1 MPSATLPTISADE
14 IDDLLYLARTNDIQN
29 LRADVDALAKTQ
41 NTSPAKIITAI
52 KDPDS
57 GNTLLHYA
65 SANGGIDVLRYLLH
79 PLAPAATTEPNVHT
93 GSAATTSSMGL
104 RLDLQNEAG
113 NTPLHWAAMNG
124 HLEVVKLLVE
134 SGADLRV
141 QNQAGHDATFEAERG
156 GKEEV
161 VAWLLGQQKGVE
173 DSSGK
178 EEESVEEDAEEAIG
192 ESILEKDGGDG
203 DGKNDHEIK
212 ELEHDMKSVHMEGKG
227 D

>member
-1 MPSATLPTISADE
+1 MPSATLPAISADE
-14 IDDLLYLARTNDIQN
+14 MDDLLYLARTNDIHT
-29 LRADVDALAKTQ
+29 LRSDVDALAKSQ
-41 NTSPAKIITAI
+41 NTSTTTIITAI
-52 KDPDS
+52 KDSDS

-65 SANGGIDVLRYLLH
+65 SANGGLEVLQYLLH
-79 PLAPAATTEPNVHT
+79 TLAPTATTELNVQP
-93 GSAATTSSMGL
+93 GGAATSAMGL

-124 HLEVVKLLVE
+124 HLDVVKLLVE
-134 SGADLRV
+134 RGANLRV

-173 DSSGK
+173 ESSGR
-178 EEESVEEDAEEAIG
+178 EEESAEEDAGEAVGEEISG
-192 ESILEKDGGDG
+192 EDGGNG
-203 DGKNDHEIK
+203 NGKNEHGVK
-212 ELEHDMKSVHMEGKG
+212 ELEHDVKKMHVEGKR